1 MFLENQIRLA
11 LFGKL
16 INFLKGDT
24 METSF
29 NGTSYV
35 VQKDNVDSIF
45 TSLMD
50 RYKQENESV
59 ILKFSLGLM
68 LVSNFIMSSFL
79 VVTVISN

>member
-1 MFLENQIRLA
+1 
-11 LFGKL
+11 
-16 INFLKGDT
+16 
-24 METSF
+24 METTW

-59 ILKFSLGLM
+59 ILQFSLGLM

>member
-1 MFLENQIRLA
+1 
-11 LFGKL
+11 
-16 INFLKGDT
+16 
-24 METSF
+24 METAF

-45 TSLMD
+45 TSLMN

-59 ILKFSLGLM
+59 ILKFALELI

-79 VVTVISN
+79 VFTVISN